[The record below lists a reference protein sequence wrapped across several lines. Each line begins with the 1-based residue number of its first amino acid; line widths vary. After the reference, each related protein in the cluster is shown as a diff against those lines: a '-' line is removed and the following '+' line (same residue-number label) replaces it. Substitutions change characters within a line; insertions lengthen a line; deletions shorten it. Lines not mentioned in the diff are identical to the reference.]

1 MQLDS
6 YDCPQYGG
14 ATSALVDHVVGF
26 VVIPTVALLKR
37 GTVPGVKVFA
47 LQLSRNTSFTII
59 FSLSSKCDILILLKN
74 ERGMAK
80 HEDLPIPI
88 YDNLELVYGGGSAL
102 EEAQLRFLNLKSKFF
117 EVFSHYPQVFARSP
131 VCMIEIRVL
140 AVFYDNLICGAG
152 RVNLIGEHID
162 YEGYS
167 VLPMAIRQ
175 DTIVAIRKNE
185 AEKVLRIANVNGE
198 KYSVCTYPAD
208 PLQEIDLKNHKW
220 GHYFIC
226 GYKGFYDYAKLKG
239 VDVGEPVGLDV
250 LVDGTVPTGSGLS
263 SSAAFVCSSTIAI
276 MAAFDVNFPKA
287 ISVMAKT
294 GFAELID
301 FNPIRTT
308 DVQLPAG
315 GTFVIAHS
323 LAESQKAVTAA
334 TNYNNRVLECRL
346 SSIVLAIELGMDPKE
361 AISKVS
367 TLSDVEGLCVTF
379 AGIHNSS
386 DPVLAV
392 KEYLKEEPYT
402 AEEIEEVV
410 WEKLTSFLGNNAAY
424 LEVLKAAK
432 QYKLHQRAAHV
443 YSEAKRVHAFKD
455 VVSSDLS
462 DEDKLKR
469 LGDLMNESHHSCS
482 VLYECSCPELEELV
496 NVCRNNGA
504 LGARLTGAGWGGCA
518 VALVKENIV
527 PQFILNLKECFYQSR
542 IDKGVIKK
550 NDLGLYLFAS
560 KPSSGA
566 AIFKF

>member
-1 MQLDS
+1 M
-6 YDCPQYGG
+6 
-14 ATSALVDHVVGF
+14 A
-26 VVIPTVALLKR
+26 
-37 GTVPGVKVFA
+37 
-47 LQLSRNTSFTII
+47 
-59 FSLSSKCDILILLKN
+59 KN
-74 ERGMAK
+74 E
-80 HEDLPIPI
+80 ELPIPI
-88 YDNLELVYGGGSAL
+88 YNKLEPVYGDDSQL
-102 EEAQLRFLNLKSKFF
+102 EEAQLRFNTLKSKFLQF
-117 EVFSHYPQVFARSP
+117 FGQTPQLFARSP
-131 VCMIEIRVL
+131 
-140 AVFYDNLICGAG
+140 G

-175 DTIVAIRKNE
+175 DTIIAIRKNE
-185 AEKVLRIANVNGE
+185 SENVLRIANVNDE
-198 KYSVCTYPAD
+198 KYPLCTYPAD
-208 PLQEIDLKNHKW
+208 PNQELDLKNHKW
-220 GHYFIC
+220 GHYFVC

-239 VDVGEPVGLDV
+239 VDVGKPVGLDV
-250 LVDGTVPTGSGLS
+250 VVDGIVPTGSGLS

-276 MAAFDVNFPKA
+276 MAAFDVNFPKKEIAQVTCDCERHIGTQSGGMDQA

-301 FNPIRTT
+301 FNPIHAT

-315 GTFVIAHS
+315 GAFVIAHS

-334 TNYNNRVLECRL
+334 TNYNNRVVECRL
-346 SSIVLAIELGMDPKE
+346 ASIVLGIKLGMKPEE

-367 TLSDVEGLCVTF
+367 TLSDVEALCVYF
-379 AGIHNSS
+379 AGTHNSS

-392 KEYLKEEPYT
+392 KEYLKEEPYI
-402 AEEIEEVV
+402 AEEIEKITG
-410 WEKLTSFLGNNAAY
+410 EKLTSFLGNNAAF
-424 LEVLKAAK
+424 VDVIKAAK

-455 VVSSDLS
+455 VVSSNLN
-462 DEDKLKR
+462 DEEILNK
-469 LGDLMNESHHSCS
+469 LGDLMNESHYSCS

-496 NVCRNNGA
+496 NVCRDNGA

-518 VALVKENIV
+518 VALVKENQV
-527 PQFILNLKECFYQSR
+527 PQFILNLKESYYQSR

-550 NDLGLYLFAS
+550 NDLGLYVFAS